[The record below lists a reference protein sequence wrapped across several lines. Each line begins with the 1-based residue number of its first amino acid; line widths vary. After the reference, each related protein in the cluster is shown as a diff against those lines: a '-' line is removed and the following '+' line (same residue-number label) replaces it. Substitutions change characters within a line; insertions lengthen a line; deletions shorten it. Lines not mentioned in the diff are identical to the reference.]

1 MTRSARG
8 RGKRERRAGSALV
21 LTLWVITGLISVTLL
36 FGHSMTLNYRGAD
49 YQYAAA
55 QADQAVESGIRY
67 AMYVL
72 ANQDEVGAPLDPLSY
87 VYEEAELGEAFFW
100 FIGRAIDGANTSRDP
115 EFGLID
121 EASKL
126 NLNTATVEMLQ
137 ALPGMTPELAAAIV
151 DWRDEDD
158 EPSENGAES
167 ETYGMRTPGYASKNA
182 PFHSVEELRYLEG
195 AEIEILYGEDI
206 NMNGVLDPNENDG
219 DETPPAD
226 NSDGFL
232 DYGILEYVTVFTTEP
247 AADEEEED
255 ARGADGADGADEE
268 NLEGKINA
276 NTAPVAVLK
285 TIPGIDEA
293 AANTLVATRS
303 TLGADA
309 LADISW
315 VEEALEADSWSEAE
329 EFLTVSSYQYTVD
342 VAAVGRNGRGF
353 RRARAVVDLSGDTPV
368 VRYRRDMTRMGW
380 ALGETVREQIVERRR
395 R

>member
-1 MTRSARG
+1 M
-8 RGKRERRAGSALV
+8 V

-36 FGHSMTLNYRGAD
+36 FGHSMTLNYRSAN

-55 QADQAVESGIRY
+55 QAEQAVEGGIRY

-72 ANQDEVGAPLDPLSY
+72 ANQEEVGAPLDPLSY

-100 FIGRAIDGANTSRDP
+100 FIGRATDGSTTPRDP
-115 EFGLID
+115 VFGLID

-126 NLNTATVEMLQ
+126 NLNTATAEMLQ
-137 ALPGMTPELAAAIV
+137 ELPGMTLELAGAIV

-167 ETYGMRTPGYASKNA
+167 ETYGLKTPGYAAKNA
-182 PFHSVEELRYLEG
+182 PFHSIEELRYLEG
-195 AEIEILYGEDI
+195 AEIDILYGEDT

-226 NSDGFL
+226 NSDGSL
-232 DYGILEYVTVFTTEP
+232 DYGILEYVTVYSMEP
-247 AADEEEED
+247 AADEEDED
-255 ARGADGADGADEE
+255 GGATGASTGTDEE
-268 NLEGKINA
+268 TSEGKVNV
-276 NTAPVAVLK
+276 NTAPIEVLR

-293 AANTLVATRS
+293 AANTLVSTRS

-315 VEEALEADSWSEAE
+315 AEEALEAGSWAVAE

-342 VAAVGRNGRGF
+342 VAAIGRDGRGF
-353 RRARAVVDLSGDTPV
+353 RRVRAVIDLSGDTPV
-368 VRYRRDMTRMGW
+368 VRYRRDMTRLGW
-380 ALGETVREQIVERRR
+380 SLGETVREQIVERRR

>member
-1 MTRSARG
+1 
-8 RGKRERRAGSALV
+8 
-21 LTLWVITGLISVTLL
+21 
-36 FGHSMTLNYRGAD
+36 
-49 YQYAAA
+49 
-55 QADQAVESGIRY
+55 
-67 AMYVL
+67 
-72 ANQDEVGAPLDPLSY
+72 
-87 VYEEAELGEAFFW
+87 
-100 FIGRAIDGANTSRDP
+100 
-115 EFGLID
+115 
-121 EASKL
+121 
-126 NLNTATVEMLQ
+126 
-137 ALPGMTPELAAAIV
+137 
-151 DWRDEDD
+151 
-158 EPSENGAES
+158 
-167 ETYGMRTPGYASKNA
+167 
-182 PFHSVEELRYLEG
+182 
-195 AEIEILYGEDI
+195 
-206 NMNGVLDPNENDG
+206 MNGVLDPNENDG

-232 DYGILEYVTVFTTEP
+232 DYGILEYVTVFTNEP

-353 RRARAVVDLSGDTPV
+353 RRARAVVDLSGDAPV